1 MASKNNSTPKPG
13 SLLVPLRFVLKG
25 YHRALALVA
34 AAALAGGLAEAV
46 FLVTITRAALAITDG
61 AERVGIVAGWFVSI
75 NQMLLL
81 AVLLVVVRVALAGL
95 SIWQTARVST
105 SVVARIRGRLS
116 RAYLESSWEVQQN
129 QQTGGLQQFVLGFSG
144 KASGLMS
151 GASGGLVALANL
163 VAMLG
168 LAIAIDP
175 LGAVAMLVAVIVLAV
190 VLRPIRS
197 MVRVRA
203 RANNRASIQLA
214 TNVSET
220 ENMGKELHVFHV
232 QGPARKRLEVG
243 IAQLRRT
250 QRSLSVVASSA
261 STVYSGV
268 AYFALIGA
276 LFAVTYSSAAS
287 LSSIGAALLVMLR
300 SLSYGQALQGSY
312 LAIITNAP
320 GVEDLIE
327 QVDLFE
333 SERRRDGGEP
343 VGSVGS
349 VDLDDVS
356 FAYEPGQPVLRDVSF
371 HLDSREVVG
380 IVGPS
385 GGGKS
390 TLVEL
395 ILGLRDPQEGSIR
408 VDGRDIGQL
417 DKTEWARKVTFV
429 PQAAHLI
436 SGSIAD
442 NIRFMRDDV
451 TDEQVERAARLAYLH
466 DDIAQFTDGYDR
478 SVGAKGDHLSG
489 GQQQRL
495 CIARALVEQPD
506 VLILDEPTSA
516 LDVHSENLIRTT
528 LLELKEHMTVIIIAH
543 RLSTL
548 DICDRIMVIQEGRIV
563 GFDSPDRL
571 EASNA
576 FYREAVALSGLH

>member
-25 YHRALALVA
+25 YYRALALVA

-129 QQTGGLQQFVLGFSG
+129 QQTGGLQEFVLGFSG

-151 GASGGLVALANL
+151 GASGSIVALANL

-168 LAIAIDP
+168 LAIAVDP
-175 LGAVAMLVAVIVLAV
+175 LGAVAMLTAIVVLAA

-250 QRSLSVVASSA
+250 QRSLSVVANSA

-320 GVEDLIE
+320 GVEDLIA

-417 DKTEWARKVTFV
+417 DKAEWARKVTFV

-506 VLILDEPTSA
+506 VLMLDEPTSA